1 MKKLILLLLIFIHFF
16 SFGQSVSKQVSRI
29 AKKNVEIFLTS
40 EFNSSKSFI
49 VSVDKGIRKVE
60 DKSQGIGNQ
69 LSKSLSMM
77 GAKVINQGEG
87 NTIKMSIKWAALD
100 ELKRLSATIF
110 DSDSNVVGSIEYNGP
125 YLPNSHKNITA
136 AIAHKLIEE
145 SNKRKKNTPNNNQY
159 IEVVEQ
165 PSKAQNKN
173 VKEQAITELKKL
185 KELLDLELITQEEFD
200 KKSKEL
206 KKIILGN

>member
-16 SFGQSVSKQVSRI
+16 SFGQSVSKQVTRI
-29 AKKNVEIFLTS
+29 AKKNVKIFLNS
-40 EFNSSKSFI
+40 EFDSSKSFI

-77 GAKVINQGEG
+77 GAKVINQGQG
-87 NTIKMSIKWAALD
+87 NTIKMSIKWAAFD

-125 YLPNSHKNITA
+125 YIPNSHKNIAA

-145 SNKRKKNTPNNNQY
+145 SNKRKKNTANNNQY
-159 IEVVEQ
+159 FEVVEQ
-165 PSKAQNKN
+165 PSAQNKN